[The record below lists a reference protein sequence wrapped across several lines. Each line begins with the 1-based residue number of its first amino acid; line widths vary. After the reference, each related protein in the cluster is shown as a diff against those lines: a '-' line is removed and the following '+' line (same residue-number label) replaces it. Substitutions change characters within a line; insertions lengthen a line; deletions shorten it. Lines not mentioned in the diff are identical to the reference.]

1 MLDSFFL
8 CELVVLIQEV
18 ALYFASKINL
28 CIFDKIILCAIEE
41 FVGHICC
48 VGGATA

>member
-1 MLDSFFL
+1 M
-8 CELVVLIQEV
+8 LIQEV